1 MIFFLL
7 LMIFVMLF
15 VLMFLVGIGFRLTGA
30 LLAAVFWTVIE
41 IPLGIVAMA
50 IGLALCCTII
60 LLPIGIG
67 CMKAGF
73 RLIVPGI

>member
-1 MIFFLL
+1 MITLLFMFL
-7 LMIFVMLF
+7 FVMLLL
-15 VLMFLVGIGFRLTGA
+15 VMFLVGIGFKLTGA
-30 LLAAVFWTVIE
+30 LIGAVFWSLVE

-60 LLPIGIG
+60 LLPLGIG
-67 CMKAGF
+67 CMKAGV